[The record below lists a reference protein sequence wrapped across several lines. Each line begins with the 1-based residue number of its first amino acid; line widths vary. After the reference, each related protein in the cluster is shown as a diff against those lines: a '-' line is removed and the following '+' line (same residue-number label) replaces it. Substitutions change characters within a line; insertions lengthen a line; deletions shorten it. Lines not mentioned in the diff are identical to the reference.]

1 MIRIP
6 YPIPEFDQ
14 ARLIQAGQA
23 ALTAFQVEDRHG
35 YRKARQTVDTII
47 EELFTQYGVEE

>member
-1 MIRIP
+1 MTRIP
-6 YPIPEFDQ
+6 YPIPEFDR

-23 ALTAFQVEDRHG
+23 ACAAFVVEDRHG
-35 YRKARQTVDTII
+35 YRTARQIVDTII